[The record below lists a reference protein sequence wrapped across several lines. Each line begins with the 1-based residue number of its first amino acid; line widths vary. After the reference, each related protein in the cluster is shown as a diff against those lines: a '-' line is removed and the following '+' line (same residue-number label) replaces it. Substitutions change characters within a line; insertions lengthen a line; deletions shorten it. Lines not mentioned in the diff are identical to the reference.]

1 MKILFWTELFWPYIG
16 GVEVLSMQLIAALQK
31 CGHQFLV
38 LATHGERDLPDEE
51 TYRDIAIHR
60 FPFQRALLRRDLK
73 TIKTIRERI
82 TALKQSFRPDLI
94 HLNTGQPSVF
104 FHECT
109 RDACAA
115 PTLFTIHSPVDHATD
130 RNSLL
135 GRVLNSS
142 DWVAG
147 ISNAMLD
154 DARKL
159 IPEIVERSSVV
170 YNGLEMPALKPA
182 PLDFDAPR
190 LLCLGRVI
198 ADKGFDLALD
208 AFASLAGR
216 FPRARLVIAGD
227 GEAQPDLK
235 RHAVELQITDKV
247 DFLGWVDPEKVPELL
262 NTSVAVVVPS
272 RWREPFGL
280 VALQAA
286 QMARPVVANRVG
298 GMPEVVADRQTGLL
312 VEPENSAT
320 LAEAIAFLLD
330 HPETAKEMGRA
341 GRVRAQ
347 ELFGFS
353 RFVNAYDGL
362 YKKLRADSPIS

>member
-16 GVEVLSMQLIAALQK
+16 GVEVLSMQLIQTLQK
-31 CGHQFLV
+31 RGHQFLV
-38 LATHGERDLPDEE
+38 LATHGDRDLPDEE

-60 FPFQRALLRRDLK
+60 FPFQRALLHRDLK
-73 TIKTIRERI
+73 MIKTIRERI
-82 TALKQSFRPDLI
+82 TTLKQSFRPDLI

-109 RDACAA
+109 KDACAA
-115 PTLFTIHSPVDHATD
+115 PTLFTIHSPVGHATD

-135 GRVLNSS
+135 GRVLGSS
-142 DWVAG
+142 NWVAG

-159 IPEIVERSSVV
+159 IPEIAARSSVI
-170 YNGLEMPALKPA
+170 YNGLEMPDLKPA
-182 PLDFDAPR
+182 PMDFDTPR
-190 LLCLGRVI
+190 LLCIGRVI
-198 ADKGFDLALD
+198 ADKGFDLALA
-208 AFASLAGR
+208 AFASLAAR

-227 GEAQPDLK
+227 GEARPDLE
-235 RHAVELQITDKV
+235 RRAAEMQIRDRV
-247 DFLGWVDPEKVPELL
+247 DFLGWVSPEKVPELI

-286 QMARPVVANRVG
+286 QMARPAVATRVG
-298 GMPEVVADRQTGLL
+298 GLEEVIADRQTGLL
-312 VEPENSAT
+312 AAPENSAA
-320 LAEAIAFLLD
+320 LAESIAFLLE
-330 HPETAKEMGRA
+330 HQEAAAEMGRA

-347 ELFGFS
+347 ELFGFA
-353 RFVNAYDGL
+353 RFADAYEGL
-362 YKKLRADSPIS
+362 YKKLRADSPVS